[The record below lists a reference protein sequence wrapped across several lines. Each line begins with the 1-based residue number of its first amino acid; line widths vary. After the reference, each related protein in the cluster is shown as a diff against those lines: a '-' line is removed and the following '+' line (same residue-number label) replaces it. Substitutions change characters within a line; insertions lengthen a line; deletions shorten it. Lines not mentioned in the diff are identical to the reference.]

1 MKSKSL
7 APFAAACLLAC
18 LSPGALMAQTT
29 TSTYSNY
36 DIPNSSW
43 YIMPQLTGVDPDSR
57 FNGDKNLG
65 GVGLRF
71 GKAVSPSW
79 DIQVGGSLA
88 RADNNGRRFEQATL
102 GVDGLYLFNRNSNFR
117 PFLLAGFG
125 AERDKLP
132 NASKTSPYINL
143 GLGFQVGLSEQW
155 FMQADLRRTRT
166 YLRDSGTFGFNNA
179 NTNSVNV
186 GLAYYF
192 DKPARP
198 VPVQYT
204 PPPAPQ
210 PTVTAPPPPPPPAP
224 ARFEKVTLS
233 ATELFAFDSAELASP
248 QPKLDQIA
256 QSLMGG
262 NFNGNITVSG
272 YTDRIGSDAY
282 NLKLS
287 QRRADAVKNYL
298 ANKGV
303 NTGRLTAIGKGESN
317 PVVTCNDRKLADL
330 IACLAPNRRVEVEE
344 IVIERRVN

>member
-1 MKSKSL
+1 MKPKHL
-7 APFAAACLLAC
+7 APLAAASLLAC
-18 LSPGALMAQTT
+18 LLPGALMAQTT
-29 TSTYSNY
+29 SPY
-36 DIPNSSW
+36 DIPNASW
-43 YIMPQLTGVDPDSR
+43 YIMPQVTVVDPDSR
-57 FNGDKNLG
+57 FNGNKNLSG
-65 GVGLRF
+65 LGLRF

-102 GVDGLYLFNRNSNFR
+102 GVDGLYMFNRNNNFR
-117 PFLLAGFG
+117 PFLLAGIG

-132 NASKTSPYINL
+132 TASKTSPYLNL
-143 GLGFQVGLSEQW
+143 GLGFQLGLSEQW

-166 YLRDSGTFGFNNA
+166 FLRGDTFGFNRA
-179 NTNSVNV
+179 NTNSLNV
-186 GLAYYF
+186 GLSYYF

-204 PPPAPQ
+204 PPAAPE
-210 PTVTAPPPPPPPAP
+210 PMVAAPPPPPPPAP
-224 ARFEKVTLS
+224 ARFEKVTLA
-233 ATELFAFDSAELASP
+233 ATELFAFDSAELAGA

-256 QSLMGG
+256 QSLMSG

-298 ANKGV
+298 ASKGV
-303 NTGRLTAIGKGESN
+303 NAGRLSAVGKGESN
-317 PVVTCNDRKLADL
+317 PVVTCNDRKLSAL
-330 IACLAPNRRVEVEE
+330 IACLQPNRRVEVEE

>member
-1 MKSKSL
+1 MKLKHL
-7 APFAAACLLAC
+7 APLAAASLLAC
-18 LSPGALMAQTT
+18 LSPGALMAQTN
-29 TSTYSNY
+29 STY
-36 DIPNSSW
+36 DIPNPSW
-43 YIMPQLTGVDPDSR
+43 YIMPQVTVVDPDTR
-57 FNGDKNLG
+57 LNGNKNLG
-65 GVGLRF
+65 GLGLRF

-79 DIQVGGSLA
+79 DMQIGGSMA
-88 RADNNGRRFEQATL
+88 RGTNNGQRLEQATL
-102 GVDGLYLFNRNSNFR
+102 GVDGLYIFNRSSNFR
-117 PFLLAGFG
+117 PFLLAGIG

-132 NASKTSPYINL
+132 NASKTSPYLNL
-143 GLGFQVGLSEQW
+143 GLGFQLGLSDQW

-166 YLRDSGTFGFNNA
+166 YLRGNTFGFDHANN
-179 NTNSVNV
+179 NTLNV
-186 GLAYYF
+186 GLSYYF

-198 VPVQYT
+198 VQAQYS
-204 PPPAPQ
+204 PPPTPE
-210 PTVTAPPPPPPPAP
+210 PTVTPPPPPPAP

-233 ATELFAFDSAELASP
+233 ATELFAFDSAELGGA

-262 NFNGNITVSG
+262 NFNGNITVTG

-298 ANKGV
+298 GSKGV
-303 NTGRLTAIGKGESN
+303 NAGRLTAVGKGESN
-317 PVVTCNDRKLADL
+317 PVVTCNDRKLSTL